1 MSLINNA
8 LVRMMTAVSSLRER
22 ASSERG
28 QDLME
33 YALLGG
39 LTAAV
44 VVAAGTLVLLTDA
57 LGIAFQGIANCIDFD
72 DLTPCA

>member
-8 LVRMMTAVSSLRER
+8 LVRMMTAVTSLRER
-22 ASSERG
+22 ARSERG

-39 LTAAV
+39 LIAALF
-44 VVAAGTLVLLTDA
+44 AAGGAILLLTGA
-57 LGIAFQGIANCIDFD
+57 LEGAFQNVVDCLNGAATCG
-72 DLTPCA
+72 P